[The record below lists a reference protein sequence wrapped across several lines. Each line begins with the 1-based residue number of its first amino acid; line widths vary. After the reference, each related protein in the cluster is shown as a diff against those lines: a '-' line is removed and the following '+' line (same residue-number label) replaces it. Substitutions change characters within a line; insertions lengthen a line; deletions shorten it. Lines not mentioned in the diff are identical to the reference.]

1 MGIATTKGIILW
13 GPSGTGKTLI
23 AKSMIH
29 ETGCNFFSINGPEFV
44 SKMRGESE
52 QKLRNIFDEAKNK
65 SPSIIFIDE
74 LDSIAPKRND
84 SGQFEVRIVSQ
95 LLLLM
100 DSMKD
105 VECIVLATTNRLDS
119 IDEALLR
126 FGRFECCIEIGVPD
140 MAERLGILKV
150 HTKDMKLS
158 PDVDLSLIA
167 SETHGYVGADLS
179 LLCTEAVL
187 SCIKKSFPNSWSL
200 EAEQVGSLLVDN
212 CDFQFALRHT
222 MPSAIRE
229 MIISIPTVGWDQVGG
244 LEEIKK
250 EFDEIIMG
258 PIKHPLLYQQLGIPA
273 ISGCLLYGPPGC
285 GKTLL
290 AKAIA
295 HEYSANFVSVRELIT
310 KHFGDSESNIRELFT
325 KARNLSPCIIFFDD
339 FDSLG
344 KRRGIGSSVSDRI
357 VNQLLVEM
365 DGIEKKN
372 CVFLLAA
379 TNNPQEIDP
388 AFLRPGRFDR

>member
-1 MGIATTKGIILW
+1 
-13 GPSGTGKTLI
+13 
-23 AKSMIH
+23 
-29 ETGCNFFSINGPEFV
+29 
-44 SKMRGESE
+44 
-52 QKLRNIFDEAKNK
+52 
-65 SPSIIFIDE
+65 
-74 LDSIAPKRND
+74 
-84 SGQFEVRIVSQ
+84 
-95 LLLLM
+95 M